1 MLMEVELSVFW
12 GLIPPRGWGEPQKNT
27 CGMPLRIKEVTM
39 SSML

>member
-1 MLMEVELSVFW
+1 VATQGYTPGYQPRICVVVVAW
-12 GLIPPRGWGEPQKNT
+12 GFT